1 MSSHDHG
8 MHNTRVAD
16 ASTGMTDSSN
26 GAEPTLPVGPITR
39 TRAKKIKSVF
49 QSFVGQ
55 FIEERLGGPTLKN
68 REEDQP
74 INLIQVCGPGLE
86 S

>member
-1 MSSHDHG
+1 MD
-8 MHNTRVAD
+8 
-16 ASTGMTDSSN
+16 DSSK
-26 GAEPTLPVGPITR
+26 GAEPKLPVGPITR
-39 TRAKKIKSVF
+39 TRAKKIKSAF

-68 REEDQP
+68 KEEDQP
-74 INLIQVCGPGLE
+74 INLIQVCGLELE